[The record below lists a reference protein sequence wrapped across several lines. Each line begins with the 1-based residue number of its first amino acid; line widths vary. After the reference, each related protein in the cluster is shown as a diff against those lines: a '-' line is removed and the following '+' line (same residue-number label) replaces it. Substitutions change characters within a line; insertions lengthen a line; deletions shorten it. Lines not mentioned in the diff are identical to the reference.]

1 MNEQLEQSPLVQ
13 FMEYMESKLS
23 PKEYQEFRDKVQAE
37 LLDRAPVVAIIG
49 KAGVGKTTT
58 INNLFDVD
66 DFVAEVLSFEQKG
79 HIGDVRRGTTK
90 AIRKRF
96 DLKIGI
102 GLDIIDLPGLGDDI
116 RRDKEFEEIYR
127 QILPQCDIV
136 LYVLKADNRTLGED
150 ERILQNIVLPS
161 CDKKKIIIAV
171 NQVDILGENE
181 GLHWDTRI
189 NLPDERQEILIKT
202 KQKNI
207 AAMFSEDLDVE
218 ADKIVCY
225 SAIKR
230 YHLLELLHSIVK
242 TTPLGFIF
250 GVLGLMP
257 RDWLA
262 DAEPEWKEKAEKIK
276 GLSIT

>member
-1 MNEQLEQSPLVQ
+1 MNEQLEQSPLAQ
-13 FMEYMESKLS
+13 FMGYMESKLS
-23 PKEYQEFRDKVQAE
+23 PKEYLEFREKVQTE

-66 DFVAEVLSFEQKG
+66 EFVAEVLTFEQKG
-79 HIGDVRRGTTK
+79 YIGDVRRGTTR

-116 RRDKEFEEIYR
+116 RKDQEFEEIYR
-127 QILPQCDIV
+127 QILPQCDII

-189 NLPDERQEILIKT
+189 NLPDERQEELIRM
-202 KQKNI
+202 KQKDI
-207 AAMFSEDLDVE
+207 AAMFSEDLDVD

-250 GVLGLMP
+250 GLLGLMP
-257 RDWLA
+257 RNWLD
-262 DAEPEWKEKAEKIK
+262 DAEPEWREKAEKVK
-276 GLSIT
+276 GLSRV

>member
-23 PKEYQEFRDKVQAE
+23 PKEYQEFRDKVQTE

-66 DFVAEVLSFEQKG
+66 DFVAEVLTFEQKG

-90 AIRKRF
+90 AIRKHF

-102 GLDIIDLPGLGDDI
+102 GLDIIDLPGLGDDK
-116 RRDKEFEEIYR
+116 RKDKEFEEIYH
-127 QILPQCDIV
+127 QILPQCDII

-171 NQVDILGENE
+171 NQVDIIGENE

-189 NLPDERQEILIKT
+189 NLPDERQEELIKI

-207 AAMFSEDLDVE
+207 AATFSEDLDVDAE
-218 ADKIVCY
+218 KIVCY

-230 YHLLELLHSIVK
+230 YHLLELLHSIVQ

-250 GVLGLMP
+250 GFLGLMP
-257 RDWLA
+257 RDWKILA
-262 DAEPEWKEKAEKIK
+262 ERKDLIEMAKR
-276 GLSIT
+276 L

>member
-1 MNEQLEQSPLVQ
+1 MNEELEKTPLAQ
-13 FMEYMESKLS
+13 FMGYMESKLS
-23 PKEYQEFRDKVQAE
+23 PKEYREFRDKVQTE

-66 DFVAEVLSFEQKG
+66 EFVAEVLTFEQKG

-116 RRDKEFEEIYR
+116 RKDKEFEEIYR
-127 QILPQCDIV
+127 QILPQCDII

-171 NQVDILGENE
+171 NQVDIIGENE

-189 NLPDERQEILIKT
+189 NLPDTRQEELIKM
-202 KQKNI
+202 KQKDI
-207 AAMFSEDLDVE
+207 AQMFSEDLGLDV
-218 ADKIVCY
+218 DKIVCY

-250 GVLGLMP
+250 GVLGVMP
-257 RDWLA
+257 RNWIDG
-262 DAEPEWKEKAEKIK
+262 AEPDWREKVEKID
-276 GLSIT
+276 GLKRQ

>member
-1 MNEQLEQSPLVQ
+1 MNEHVKETPLAQ
-13 FMEYMESKLS
+13 FMSYMESKLK
-23 PKEYQEFRDKVQAE
+23 PKEFEEFRTKVQTE

-66 DFVAEVLSFEQKG
+66 DYVAEALSFDEKG
-79 HIGDVRRGTTK
+79 HIGDVRRGTTT

-116 RRDKEFEEIYR
+116 RKDKEFEAIYR
-127 QILPQCDIV
+127 QILPQCDII

-161 CDKKKIIIAV
+161 CDKKKIILAV
-171 NQVDILGENE
+171 NQVDTLGENE

-189 NLPDERQEILIKT
+189 NLPSPRQEELIQL
-202 KQKNI
+202 KQKDI
-207 AAMFSEDLDVE
+207 SSMFHEDLDV
-218 ADKIVCY
+218 DTNKIVCY

-257 RDWLA
+257 REWIE
-262 DAEPEWKEKAEKIK
+262 DAEPEWREKYEKIK
-276 GLSIT
+276 DLKR

>member
-1 MNEQLEQSPLVQ
+1 MKENLEQSPLAL

-23 PKEYQEFRDKVQAE
+23 PKDFLEFRDKVQTE

-66 DFVAEVLSFEQKG
+66 EFVAEVLSFDQKG

-116 RRDKEFEEIYR
+116 RQDKEFEEIYR
-127 QILPQCDIV
+127 QILPQCDII

-161 CDKKKIIIAV
+161 CDKKKIIVAV

-189 NLPDERQEILIKT
+189 NLPDVRQEELIRM
-202 KQKNI
+202 KQKDI

-257 RDWLA
+257 RDWLE

-276 GLSIT
+276 GLSRN

>member
-1 MNEQLEQSPLVQ
+1 MNEQLKGTPLAQ
-13 FMEYMESKLS
+13 FMSYMESKLK
-23 PKEYQEFRDKVQAE
+23 PKEFEEFRTKVQTE

-66 DFVAEVLSFEQKG
+66 DYVAEALSFDEKG
-79 HIGDVRRGTTK
+79 HIGDVRRGTTT

-116 RRDKEFEEIYR
+116 RKDKEFEAIYR
-127 QILPQCDIV
+127 QILPQCDII

-161 CDKKKIIIAV
+161 CDKKKIILAV

-189 NLPDERQEILIKT
+189 NLPDPRQEELIQM

-207 AAMFSEDLDVE
+207 LIRQ
-218 ADKIVCY
+218 K
-225 SAIKR
+225 
-230 YHLLELLHSIVK
+230 LLVVK
-242 TTPLGFIF
+242 H
-250 GVLGLMP
+250 
-257 RDWLA
+257 
-262 DAEPEWKEKAEKIK
+262 
-276 GLSIT
+276 

>member
-13 FMEYMESKLS
+13 FMDYMESKLS
-23 PKEYQEFRDKVQAE
+23 PKEYQEFRDKVQTE

-49 KAGVGKTTT
+49 KAGVGKNTT

-66 DFVAEVLSFEQKG
+66 EFVAEVLSFEQKG

-116 RRDKEFEEIYR
+116 RKDKEFEAIYR
-127 QILPQCDIV
+127 QILPQCDII

-189 NLPDERQEILIKT
+189 NLPDECQEELIKM
-202 KQKNI
+202 KQKDI
-207 AAMFSEDLDVE
+207 AAMFSEDLDVD

-250 GVLGLMP
+250 GILGLMP
-257 RDWLA
+257 RDWL
-262 DAEPEWKEKAEKIK
+262 DNAEPECKDKAKKIK
-276 GLSIT
+276 GLSRT